1 HIVDQVQSRGMPTEI
16 ALLPIVESAF
26 RPFAYSHGR
35 AAGIWQFVPSTGKHF
50 GLKQNWWYDGRRD
63 VIAATDAALDYLS
76 RLHDMFD
83 GDWLLAIAAY
93 NAGEGNV
100 LNAVKRNRRR
110 GRPTDFWHLDLP
122 RETETYVPRLLGL
135 RDLVRSPEAHGI
147 SLPSIPNEPR
157 IEAVKVDSQLDL
169 ALAAD
174 LAGIS
179 IERLYQLNP
188 GYNRWATAPSGPHRI
203 VLPVGRVDQFEQGL
217 EATPTEKRVRWRRH
231 KIARGETLI
240 QIARRY
246 HTTVKVIRDVNGIHG
261 NTIRAGHHL
270 VVPMAS
276 RPSDAYSLSKSQR
289 LAALQGRSRSGQKHV
304 HVVKRG
310 DTLWGIARRY
320 GVSVR
325 TLGRWN
331 RMAPGDTLRPGQ
343 RLVIWTKGGVT
354 PVAAG
359 SSVPGNR
366 IQSVRYTVRSGD
378 SLYRIAQ
385 RFNVKVSDLRRWNNI
400 ARGRYLQPGQKLRL
414 KVDVTR
420 QSGI

>member
-1 HIVDQVQSRGMPTEI
+1 
-16 ALLPIVESAF
+16 
-26 RPFAYSHGR
+26 
-35 AAGIWQFVPSTGKHF
+35 
-50 GLKQNWWYDGRRD
+50 
-63 VIAATDAALDYLS
+63 
-76 RLHDMFD
+76 MFD